1 MRLLFV
7 LLLPL
12 AALAQEQTCSVEGQ
26 VLNSSTGEPLRKV
39 QILLRPVT
47 SSADSPYGALTN
59 ATGRF
64 LIGGVAPGR
73 YMLMAERAGFVRAQS
88 RRPDILALSAGQRL
102 KDVTVRLAPHGVI
115 AGRILD
121 EDGDPVHNT
130 SVQAMRWTYVQG
142 RRSLMPAASSSTN
155 DLGEYR
161 LPGLPPGRYY
171 VNATYRAFAAQT
183 RAGNAG
189 PEENYAATY
198 YPNTVD
204 PAAAAPIPVE
214 AGNTIRGIDITL
226 LRTRTVRITGRV
238 ANPAGGGISRNV
250 LVFLTQR
257 ERARGRESQT
267 ARLQPEGAF
276 EIRGVAPGSYTVAA
290 HWYVDGKRYAA
301 SQPVDVGSANIDGI
315 NLTLAPGIDIEGR
328 VHVEGGEE
336 VRTRGLRV
344 AVQPVNDVAF
354 TASMG
359 GLVKEDGSFSLAGL
373 DPGLGT
379 VQVFGVPENH
389 YVKSVRLGENEWVD
403 GAVTVSAGA
412 GSLDVLL
419 SANAAQVE
427 GVVLDEKQQPAP
439 GATVVLAPDERRRG
453 RPDLFRTAVTDQ
465 HGRFVLKSLAPGDYK
480 LFSWAEIEAGA
491 TQDPEFLKPYE
502 RFAQSVTVRESGRE
516 TAHLKLLPM
525 EER

>member
-1 MRLLFV
+1 MRLFFA

-26 VLNSSTGEPLRKV
+26 VFNSSTGEPLKKV
-39 QILLRPVT
+39 QLLLRPVA
-47 SSADSPYGALTN
+47 SSAETPYGALTN
-59 ATGRF
+59 TAGRF
-64 LIGGVAPGR
+64 AIGGVAPGR
-73 YMLMAERAGFVRAQS
+73 YMLMAERAGFVRADV
-88 RRPDILALSAGQRL
+88 RRPEILALSAGQRL
-102 KDVTVRLAPHGVI
+102 KDVTVRLTPHAVI

-121 EDGDPVHNT
+121 EDGDPVQNT
-130 SVQAMRWTYVQG
+130 SVQALRWSYVQG
-142 RRSLMPAASSSTN
+142 RRTLVPAASSNTN

-171 VNATYRAFAAQT
+171 VNATYRAFAPPP
-183 RAGNAG
+183 RAAAAG
-189 PEENYAATY
+189 PEENYTATY

-226 LRTRTVRITGRV
+226 LRARTVRITGRV
-238 ANPAGGGISRNV
+238 TNPAGGGISRNV
-250 LVFLTQR
+250 LVFLTPR
-257 ERARGRESQT
+257 DRARGRESQT

-276 EIRGVAPGSYTVAA
+276 EIRGVTPGSYTVAA

-301 SQPVDVGSANIDGI
+301 SQPVDVGNAIIDGI
-315 NLTLAPGIDIEGR
+315 NLTLAPGIEIEGR

-336 VRTRGLRV
+336 LRARGLRV
-344 AVQPVNDVAF
+344 ALQPANDVAF
-354 TASMG
+354 TVSMG
-359 GLVKEDGSFSLAGL
+359 GLAKEDGSFALAGV
-373 DPGLGT
+373 DPGPCS
-379 VQVFGVPENH
+379 VQVFGVPENY

-419 SANAAQVE
+419 SPNPAQVE
-427 GVVLDEKQQPAP
+427 GAVLDEKQQPAP
-439 GATVVLAPDERRRG
+439 GATVVLAPDERRRARTG
-453 RPDLFRTAVTDQ
+453 LFRTTVTDQ
-465 HGRFVLKSLAPGDYK
+465 HGRFVLKGLAPGDYK

-491 TQDPEFLKPYE
+491 GQDPEFLKPYE
-502 RFAQSVTVRESGRE
+502 RFAQAVTVRENGRE
-516 TAHLKLLPM
+516 TAHLKLLPL